1 MGLLESSD
9 WQASWIEPDLQE
21 DVSRS
26 QPAPLLRGTF
36 KVNGAVQQARAYVTS
51 HGLYQ
56 MH

>member
-36 KVNGAVQQARAYVTS
+36 KVNGAVQQARAMSPAT
-51 HGLYQ
+51 GCTRCI
-56 MH
+56 